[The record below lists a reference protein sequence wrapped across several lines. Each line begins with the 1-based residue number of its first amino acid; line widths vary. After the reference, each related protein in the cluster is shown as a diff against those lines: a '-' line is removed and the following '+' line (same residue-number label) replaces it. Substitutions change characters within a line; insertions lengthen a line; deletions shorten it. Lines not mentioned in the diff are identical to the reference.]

1 MLIHQVNLADLDS
14 RLASPRPRP
23 RLWGSKTKTKTKT
36 LMSKTKTKTKTKT
49 LMSKTKTE
57 TQDLHHQYL
66 KSMTAMD
73 CDIQKD
79 WKVMASRKFSALV
92 VAHSKQQNIIPCL
105 TTVLFLQLPLIIAV
119 YQTFSHTCN
128 ISQVW
133 CSINMSKLMSKCFW
147 SYNYRLISHK
157 LC

>member
-1 MLIHQVNLADLDS
+1 MSSDVFGSWPDLDS

-23 RLWGSKTKTKTKT
+23 RLWGSKTKTKT
-36 LMSKTKTKTKTKT
+36 

-57 TQDLHHQYL
+57 TQDLQDQYW
-66 KSMTAMD
+66 KSMTVTN
-73 CDIQKD
+73 KKTE
-79 WKVMASRKFSALV
+79 KVMASRKSSIPV

-105 TTVLFLQLPLIIAV
+105 TTVLFPQLPSIIAV
-119 YQTFSHTCN
+119 YKTFVRTRN

-157 LC
+157 LCSNMKTYNLLLHRK